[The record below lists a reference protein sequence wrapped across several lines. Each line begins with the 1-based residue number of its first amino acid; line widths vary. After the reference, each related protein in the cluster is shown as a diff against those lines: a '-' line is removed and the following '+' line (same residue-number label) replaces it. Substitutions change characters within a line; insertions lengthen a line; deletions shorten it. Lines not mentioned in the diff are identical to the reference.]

1 MDKTSVQLSWNPPRD
16 EGARSDTSYKVD
28 IELSSCPSCATAV
41 TFNPSQQ
48 TSQTSMTISN
58 LTPGVIYKL
67 RVYASNGVSS
77 LGNYTKIVSR
87 KLIEKFISR
96 KRYFQ
101 FYIICTLYFQLVSII
116 EKMLTIMLK

>member
-87 KLIEKFISR
+87 KLIEKFFFIFLVNVIFNSIL
-96 KRYFQ
+96 FVH
-101 FYIICTLYFQLVSII
+101 YIFSWYQSSKKC
-116 EKMLTIMLK
+116 